1 MTLYLPRARATVT
14 AAEPPATEPPLAPA
28 QLNARARVLLVEDNP
43 DVAEVARLLLEELGY
58 DVVHAA
64 DVAAAREALARAS
77 IDVVLTDIVMPGDAN
92 GLDLAREV
100 RQRESLPVVLAT
112 GYSDQAQAAANEGFS
127 ILRKPYSMS
136 GLNDALREALG
147 AAATAKVA

>member
-1 MTLYLPRARATVT
+1 
-14 AAEPPATEPPLAPA
+14 
-28 QLNARARVLLVEDNP
+28 
-43 DVAEVARLLLEELGY
+43 VARLLLEELGY

-64 DVAAAREALARAS
+64 EVAAAREALARAS

-100 RQRESLPVVLAT
+100 RQRQSLPVVLAT

-147 AAATAKVA
+147 AAAKVA